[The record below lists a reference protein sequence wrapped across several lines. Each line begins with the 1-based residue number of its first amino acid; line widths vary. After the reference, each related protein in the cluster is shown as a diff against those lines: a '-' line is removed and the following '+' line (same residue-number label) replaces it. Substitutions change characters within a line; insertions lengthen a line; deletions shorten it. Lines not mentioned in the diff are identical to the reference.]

1 MTVSALFVTSAYN
14 GLAIVSLFQNLF
26 STLAPMKLTGTQR
39 ILLLLL
45 ILVLNIAAD
54 QVTKSMMR
62 AHIGFYDQY
71 PFFDGHVTLLHVEN
85 TGAFLSLGDK
95 LMQPFRFILLTLVP
109 IFALIA
115 ALGYV
120 LIKKRLSMLLSIGIV
135 FCIGGGIG
143 NLYDRIVHGS
153 VTDFMHLQF
162 GPLQTGIFNT
172 ADVSIMIGLG
182 LILLDGFLRR
192 KKHEKVAVEESVR
205 VRD

>member
-1 MTVSALFVTSAYN
+1 VKVKTIVP
-14 GLAIVSLFQNLF
+14 AITSLFSNLF
-26 STLAPMKLTGTQR
+26 STLAPMKLTGTPR
-39 ILLLLL
+39 IILLLVIL
-45 ILVLNIAAD
+45 ILNIAGD

-85 TGAFLSLGDK
+85 SGAFLSLGDK

-109 IFALIA
+109 IFALVA

-120 LIKKRLSMLLSIGIV
+120 LVKKRLSMLFSVGIV

-162 GPLQTGIFNT
+162 GPLQTGIFNA

-182 LILLDGFLRR
+182 LILLDAFLRR
-192 KKHEKVAVEESVR
+192 KESKEVTVEANSEQQPL
-205 VRD
+205 